1 MPLEE
6 QDFQDEAEEV
16 IAELDAAFSRLAARY
31 PIEAD
36 MEGTVLKVTFE
47 EPDQSVFVISPNGP
61 ARQIWV
67 SALLRSFKFNWL
79 DEEERFGL
87 AGSGESLRN
96 VLERLSREQLGDPD
110 LKL

>member
-6 QDFQDEAEEV
+6 QDFQDEAAEV

-31 PIEAD
+31 PVESD

-47 EPDQSVFVISPNGP
+47 EPDQAIFVISPNGP
-61 ARQIWV
+61 ARQVWV
-67 SALLRSFKFNWL
+67 SALLRSFKFDWL